1 MAKIGI
7 LFGMEDTFPWAL
19 IERIKASKIPG
30 VDAEPVKVGAITQ
43 GVPTGYRLILDRISQ
58 DVPFYRT
65 FLKNEVLC
73 GTQVLNDPFWASAD
87 DKFFENCLATKLGVA
102 VPKTV
107 VLPHKNLPC
116 GTTDKSIG
124 NAPRR
129 FGYSK
134 RSMQKPI
141 SRVWTRSDS
150 VSQRPRS
157 NRAHRSGN
165 CRSIQSTHVVC

>member
-73 GTQVLNDPFWASAD
+73 GT
-87 DKFFENCLATKLGVA
+87 
-102 VPKTV
+102 
-107 VLPHKNLPC
+107 
-116 GTTDKSIG
+116 
-124 NAPRR
+124 
-129 FGYSK
+129 
-134 RSMQKPI
+134 
-141 SRVWTRSDS
+141 
-150 VSQRPRS
+150 
-157 NRAHRSGN
+157 
-165 CRSIQSTHVVC
+165 